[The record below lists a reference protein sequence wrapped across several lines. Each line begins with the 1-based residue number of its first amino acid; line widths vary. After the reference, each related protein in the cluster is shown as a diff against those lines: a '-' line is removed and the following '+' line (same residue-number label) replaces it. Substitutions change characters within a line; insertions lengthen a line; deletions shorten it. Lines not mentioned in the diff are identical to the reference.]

1 MSRASEYRKR
11 CAHEVEL
18 PSGAKFT
25 LRRPALPQF
34 MGWDALPTAFLQA
47 AQQPVDPASISAE
60 DTAQM
65 ARLMRDVL
73 LWCCLDPRLS
83 LEPKGD
89 DEIHPSELSM
99 DDALFIFRWA
109 MRAEP
114 TAADPTAGGPNA
126 GKGGPP
132 LRSFPD
138 RPADADGGP
147 DGAHVRPTAVR
158 ADGDP
163 GAGAGPEF

>member
-1 MSRASEYRKR
+1 MSRATEYRSR
-11 CAHEVEL
+11 CAQEITL

-34 MGWDALPTAFLQA
+34 LGWDALPAGMVKA
-47 AQQPVDPASISAE
+47 AQQPVDPADISAE
-60 DTAQM
+60 DTAAM

-73 LWCCLDPRLS
+73 LWCCLDPCLS
-83 LEPKGD
+83 LAPHGD
-89 DEIHPSELSM
+89 NEIHPSELSL

-109 MRAEP
+109 MRAEE
-114 TAADPTAGGPNA
+114 AA
-126 GKGGPP
+126 P

-147 DGAHVRPTAVR
+147 NGAHVRPTAVI
-158 ADGDP
+158 ADAHD
-163 GAGAGPEF
+163 